1 MIPLR
6 IMNMNKDIL
15 KGKGQ
20 EIKGWCIL
28 ELMGRI

>member
-1 MIPLR
+1 
-6 IMNMNKDIL
+6 MNGNEDL
-15 KGKGQ
+15 LEGKGQ